1 MINDQKYN
9 EVLENGLILDHF
21 HVLCSIRDGTTL
33 PDNRR
38 IKGFI
43 NLLNKKGYL
52 DDMKITEKAITFLEN
67 AGKEPIENEP
77 PLKVELIKNPNTP
90 LKITDWV
97 AKLHIKCQD
106 KLFEL
111 TGKKQQVGKVDKL
124 DKGYP
129 FLPNVIDLGKVL
141 SSCISSYK
149 LTDNDK
155 IEKTIISYIERCAK
169 TNKWLPILRY
179 YILKNG
185 MSSLVT
191 DMENDEPDDSS
202 YKSSQKFI

>member
-111 TGKKQQVGKVDKL
+111 TG
-124 DKGYP
+124 
-129 FLPNVIDLGKVL
+129 NVIDLGKVL